1 MTPWQYDLLMI
12 FFAGLL
18 VLINGFFVGAEFAL
32 VKIRAS
38 RIDEMV
44 EERRPFASTAGWLVD
59 RLDASLSACQ
69 LGITMASLGLGW
81 IAEPAVAH
89 LLRPLI
95 VSVGIS
101 SELLIHG
108 IAFTIAFTTI
118 TAFHLVIGE
127 QAPKIAALRRPE
139 TAVLWSA
146 LPLKIFYYLSYPFM
160 AALNSTTAFL
170 LRKAGIEGASE
181 HDIPHSEEEIR
192 ALLMQAHIAGELSRS
207 EHRLINAV
215 FEFDEL
221 ICRRVMLPRADVDC
235 LDANDSLSEIIE
247 IFNQTKHTRYP
258 VCDGSLDKIAGVVH
272 IKDLIG
278 SAAKADFDWRSVI
291 RPPQYVPETMPVRR
305 LLRQFQSTR
314 QHLAFLVDEYGT
326 VSGIVT
332 LDNILEAIIGPV
344 EDEFDDEQ
352 PTIISEGPQVYQ
364 ISGNT
369 SIEEINQR
377 FGIKLEAHA
386 VDTIAGLMIARVDKL
401 LEPGDRVELPGA
413 TAEVVAIKGPRATR
427 IRLTLSELP
436 PDQKGAKHG

>member
-1 MTPWQYDLLMI
+1 MAPQLYDLLMI
-12 FFAGLL
+12 FLAGLL
-18 VLINGFFVGAEFAL
+18 VLINGFFVAAEFAL
-32 VKIRAS
+32 VKIRES
-38 RIDEMV
+38 RIEEMV
-44 EERRPFASTAGWLVD
+44 KEKRPFASTASWLVE

-95 VSVGIS
+95 LSAGIT
-101 SELLIHG
+101 SEILIHG

-118 TAFHLVIGE
+118 TAFHLVLGE

-139 TAVLWSA
+139 TAVLWCA

-170 LRKAGIEGASE
+170 LRKAGIEGGSE
-181 HDIPHSEEEIR
+181 HEIPHSEEEIR
-192 ALLMQAHIAGELSRS
+192 ALLMHAHVAGELSRS

-221 ICRRVMLPRADVDC
+221 ICRRVMLPRADVVY
-235 LDANDSLSEIIE
+235 LDTRHSLSEAID
-247 IFNQTKHTRYP
+247 IFHQTKHTRYP
-258 VCDGSLDKIAGVVH
+258 LCDSSLDKIVGVVH

-278 SAAKADFDWRSVI
+278 LSADTDFDLSSVI
-291 RPPQYVPETMPVRR
+291 RPPQYVLETMPVRR
-305 LLRQFQSTR
+305 LLRQFQATH

-332 LDNILEAIIGPV
+332 LDNILESIIGPV

-352 PTIISEGPQVYQ
+352 PEILSEGPKVYLV
-364 ISGNT
+364 SGNT
-369 SIEEINQR
+369 SIDAINQR
-377 FGIKLEAHA
+377 FDFKLVADD
-386 VDTIAGLMIARVDKL
+386 VDTIAGLMMARTDKL
-401 LEPGDRVELPGA
+401 LAPGDQVELSGA
-413 TAEVVAIKGPRATR
+413 TAEVLEVKGPRVIR
-427 IRLTLSELP
+427 IRLTLSEP
-436 PDQKGAKHG
+436 PMDQRK

>member
-12 FFAGLL
+12 FAAGLL

-32 VKIRAS
+32 VKIRKS

-44 EERRPFASTAGWLVD
+44 NERRPFASTAGWLVE

-81 IAEPAVAH
+81 IGEPAVAH
-89 LLRPLI
+89 LIRPLI
-95 VSVGIS
+95 LSIGIR
-101 SELLIHG
+101 SEIVIHG
-108 IAFTIAFTTI
+108 VAFAIAFTAI
-118 TAFHLVIGE
+118 TAFHLVLGE

-139 TAVLWSA
+139 PAVLLSA
-146 LPLKIFYYLSYPFM
+146 MPLKIFYYLTYPFM
-160 AALNSTTAFL
+160 AALNSSTAFL

-181 HDIPHSEEEIR
+181 HEIPHSEEEIR

-221 ICRRVMLPRADVDC
+221 ICRRVMLPRADVVF
-235 LDANDSLSEIIE
+235 LDVKYSLSEAIDV
-247 IFNQTKHTRYP
+247 FQQTKHTRYP
-258 VCDGSLDKIAGVVH
+258 VCDGSLDKIVGVVH

-278 SAAKADFDWRSVI
+278 LSADADFDLNSVI

-305 LLRQFQSTR
+305 LLRQFQSTH

-332 LDNILEAIIGPV
+332 LENILESIIGPV
-344 EDEFDDEQ
+344 EDEFDEEQ
-352 PTIISEGPQVYQ
+352 PEIVSEGPKQYN

-369 SIEEINQR
+369 SIDAINQR
-377 FGIKLEAHA
+377 FGLRLEAHG
-386 VDTIAGLMIARVDKL
+386 VDTITGLMMARTDKL
-401 LEPGDRVELPGA
+401 LAPGERVELSGA
-413 TAEVVAIKGPRATR
+413 TAEVLEVKGPQAIR
-427 IRLTLSELP
+427 IRLTLSEVP
-436 PDQKGAKHG
+436 PDQPR

>member
-1 MTPWQYDLLMI
+1 MYDVLMI
-12 FFAGLL
+12 LLAGLL

-32 VKIRAS
+32 VKIRKS
-38 RIDEMV
+38 RVDEMV
-44 EERRPFASTAGWLVD
+44 EERRPFASTAGWLVE

-89 LLRPLI
+89 LLRPVIL
-95 VSVGIS
+95 SAGIT
-101 SELLIHG
+101 SEILIHG

-118 TAFHLVIGE
+118 TACHLVIGE

-146 LPLKIFYYLSYPFM
+146 LPLKIFYFLSYPFM
-160 AALNSTTAFL
+160 AMLNSTTAFL

-181 HDIPHSEEEIR
+181 HEIPHSEEEIR

-215 FEFDEL
+215 FQFDEL
-221 ICRRVMLPRADVDC
+221 ICRRVMLPRADVVY
-235 LDANDSLSEIIE
+235 LDAKQSLSEAIDV
-247 IFNQTKHTRYP
+247 FHQTKHTRYP
-258 VCDGSLDKIAGVVH
+258 VCEGSLDKIVGVVH

-278 SAAKADFDWRSVI
+278 LSAATKFDLGSVI

-305 LLRQFQSTR
+305 LLRQFQSSH

-332 LDNILEAIIGPV
+332 IDNILESIIGPV
-344 EDEFDDEQ
+344 EDEFDDDQ
-352 PTIISEGPQVYQ
+352 PEIVKEGPQTYLL
-364 ISGNT
+364 SGNT
-369 SIEEINQR
+369 PIEAINQR
-377 FGIKLEAHA
+377 FDLKLEAHD
-386 VDTIAGLMIARVDKL
+386 VDTVAGLMIAQTDKL
-401 LEPGDRVELPGA
+401 LAPGDQVELSGA
-413 TAEVVAIKGPRATR
+413 SVEVLEVKGPRAIR
-427 IRLTLSELP
+427 IRLTLPEAS
-436 PDQKGAKHG
+436 PDEGK

>member
-1 MTPWQYDLLMI
+1 MTPQLYDVLMI

-18 VLINGFFVGAEFAL
+18 VMINGFFVAAEFAL
-32 VKIRAS
+32 VKIRRS
-38 RIDEMV
+38 RVDEMV
-44 EERRPFASTAGWLVD
+44 EERRPFASTAGWLVE

-95 VSVGIS
+95 LSIGIT
-101 SELLIHG
+101 SEILIHG
-108 IAFTIAFTTI
+108 IAFTIAFTAI
-118 TAFHLVIGE
+118 TAFHLVLGE

-139 TAVLWSA
+139 TAVLWCA
-146 LPLKIFYYLSYPFM
+146 LPLKIFYFLSYPFM

-170 LRKAGIEGASE
+170 LRMAGIEGASE
-181 HDIPHSEEEIR
+181 HEIPHSEEEIR

-221 ICRRVMLPRADVDC
+221 ICRRVMLPRADVIF
-235 LDANDSLSEIIE
+235 LDAKYSLSEAIDV
-247 IFNQTKHTRYP
+247 FHQTKHTRYP
-258 VCDGSLDKIAGVVH
+258 VCEGSLDKIVGVVH

-278 SAAKADFDWRSVI
+278 LSAETKFDLGSVI
-291 RPPQYVPETMPVRR
+291 RSPQYVPETMPVRR
-305 LLRQFQSTR
+305 LLRQFQSTH

-332 LDNILEAIIGPV
+332 LDNILESIIGPV

-352 PTIISEGPQVYQ
+352 PEIVKEGPQEYL

-369 SIEEINQR
+369 PIAAINQR
-377 FGIKLEAHA
+377 FELKLEAHD
-386 VDTIAGLMIARVDKL
+386 VDTIAGLMIAQTDKL
-401 LEPGDRVELPGA
+401 LARGDRVELSGA
-413 TAEVVAIKGPRATR
+413 SVEVLEVKGPRAIR
-427 IRLTLSELP
+427 IRLTLPEAP
-436 PDQKGAKHG
+436 ADQNK

>member
-1 MTPWQYDLLMI
+1 MAPQLYDILMI

-18 VLINGFFVGAEFAL
+18 VMINGFFVAAEFAL
-32 VKIRAS
+32 VKIRES
-38 RIDEMV
+38 RLEEMV
-44 EERRPFASTAGWLVD
+44 KERRPFALTAGWLVE

-95 VSVGIS
+95 LSIGIT
-101 SELLIHG
+101 SEILIHG
-108 IAFTIAFTTI
+108 IAFAIAFTTI
-118 TAFHLVIGE
+118 TAFHLVLGE

-139 TAVLWSA
+139 TAVLWCA

-221 ICRRVMLPRADVDC
+221 ICRRVMLPRADVVY
-235 LDANDSLSEIIE
+235 LDAGHSLSEAID
-247 IFNQTKHTRYP
+247 IFHQTKHTRYP
-258 VCDGSLDKIAGVVH
+258 VCDGSLDKIVGMVH
-272 IKDLIG
+272 IKDFIG
-278 SAAKADFDWRSVI
+278 LSADTDFDLSSVI

-305 LLRQFQSTR
+305 LLRQFQATH

-352 PTIISEGPQVYQ
+352 PEIVSEGPKVFLV
-364 ISGNT
+364 SGNT
-369 SIEEINQR
+369 SIEAINQR
-377 FGIKLEAHA
+377 FELKLEAGD
-386 VDTIAGLMIARVDKL
+386 VDTIAGLMMARTDKMLARGDQVDL
-401 LEPGDRVELPGA
+401 SGA
-413 TAEVVAIKGPRATR
+413 TAEVLEVKGPRVIR
-427 IRLTLSELP
+427 IRLTFSEPP
-436 PDQKGAKHG
+436 PDLKK

>member
-1 MTPWQYDLLMI
+1 MTPWQYDILMI
-12 FFAGLL
+12 FIAGLL

-32 VKIRAS
+32 VKIRES
-38 RIDEMV
+38 RVDEMV
-44 EERRPFASTAGWLVD
+44 KERRPFASTASWLVE

-89 LLRPLI
+89 LLRPI
-95 VSVGIS
+95 IFSVGIK
-101 SELLIHG
+101 SEIMIHG
-108 IAFTIAFTTI
+108 IAFAIAFSTI
-118 TAFHLVIGE
+118 TAFHLVLGE

-139 TAVLWSA
+139 TAVLWCA

-170 LRKAGIEGASE
+170 LRKAGIQGTSE
-181 HDIPHSEEEIR
+181 HEIPHSEEEIR

-221 ICRRVMLPRADVDC
+221 ICRRVMLPRADVVC
-235 LDANDSLSEIIE
+235 LDTTHSLSEAID
-247 IFNQTKHTRYP
+247 IFHQTKHTRYP
-258 VCDGSLDKIAGVVH
+258 LCDGSLDKIVGVVH

-278 SAAKADFDWRSVI
+278 ISDDTDFDFRSVI
-291 RPPQYVPETMPVRR
+291 RPPQYILETMPVRR

-332 LDNILEAIIGPV
+332 LDNILESIIGPV

-352 PTIISEGPQVYQ
+352 PEIVSEGSQMYLV
-364 ISGNT
+364 SGNT
-369 SIEEINQR
+369 SIDVINQR
-377 FGIKLEAHA
+377 FDLKLEEDD
-386 VDTIAGLMIARVDKL
+386 VDTIAGLMMARADKL
-401 LEPGDRVELPGA
+401 LAPGDRVDLSAA
-413 TAEVVAIKGPRATR
+413 TAEVLEVKGPRVIR
-427 IRLTLSELP
+427 IRLTFLEPP
-436 PDQKGAKHG
+436 PDLRK

>member
-1 MTPWQYDLLMI
+1 MTPWLYDVLMI
-12 FFAGLL
+12 FLAGLL
-18 VLINGFFVGAEFAL
+18 VMINGFFVAAEFGL
-32 VKIRAS
+32 VKIRES

-44 EERRPFASTAGWLVD
+44 KERRPFASTADWLVE

-95 VSVGIS
+95 FSIGIT
-101 SELLIHG
+101 SEMLIHG
-108 IAFTIAFTTI
+108 IAFTVAFTTI
-118 TAFHLVIGE
+118 TAFHLVLGE

-139 TAVLWSA
+139 TAVLWCA
-146 LPLKIFYYLSYPFM
+146 LPLKFFYYLSYPFM
-160 AALNSTTAFL
+160 AALNYTTALL
-170 LRKAGIEGASE
+170 LRMAGIEGASE
-181 HDIPHSEEEIR
+181 HEIPHSEEEIR

-221 ICRRVMLPRADVDC
+221 ICRRVMLPRADVIY
-235 LDANDSLSEIIE
+235 LDANHSLSEAIDV
-247 IFNQTKHTRYP
+247 FHQTKHTRYP
-258 VCDGSLDKIAGVVH
+258 LCEGSLDKIVGVVH

-278 SAAKADFDWRSVI
+278 LSTDTDFNLSSVI

-305 LLRQFQSTR
+305 LLRQFQSTH

-332 LDNILEAIIGPV
+332 LDNILESIIGPV

-352 PTIISEGPQVYQ
+352 PEIVKEEPQVYL

-369 SIEEINQR
+369 SIDSINQR
-377 FGIKLEAHA
+377 FDLKLEAHD
-386 VDTIAGLMIARVDKL
+386 VDTIAGLMIAQTDKL
-401 LEPGDRVELPGA
+401 LAPGDQVELGGA
-413 TAEVVAIKGPRATR
+413 TAEVLEVKGPRAIR

-436 PDQKGAKHG
+436 PDQAK

>member
-1 MTPWQYDLLMI
+1 MAPQLYDILMI

-18 VLINGFFVGAEFAL
+18 VMINGFFVAAEFAL
-32 VKIRAS
+32 VKIRES
-38 RIDEMV
+38 RLDEMV
-44 EERRPFASTAGWLVD
+44 KERRPFASTAGWLVE

-95 VSVGIS
+95 LSIGIT
-101 SELLIHG
+101 SEILIHG
-108 IAFTIAFTTI
+108 IAFAIAFTTI
-118 TAFHLVIGE
+118 TAFHLVLGE

-139 TAVLWSA
+139 TAVLWCA

-181 HDIPHSEEEIR
+181 HEIPHSEEEIR

-221 ICRRVMLPRADVDC
+221 ICRRVMLPRADVVY
-235 LDANDSLSEIIE
+235 LDARHSLAEAID
-247 IFNQTKHTRYP
+247 IFHQTKHTRYP
-258 VCDGSLDKIAGVVH
+258 VCEGSLDKIVGMVH
-272 IKDLIG
+272 IKDFIG
-278 SAAKADFDWRSVI
+278 LSADTDFDLSSVI

-352 PTIISEGPQVYQ
+352 PEIVSEGPKVYLV
-364 ISGNT
+364 SGNT
-369 SIEEINQR
+369 SIDAINQR
-377 FGIKLEAHA
+377 FELKLEAND
-386 VDTIAGLMIARVDKL
+386 VDTIAGLMMARSDKL
-401 LEPGDRVELPGA
+401 LAPGDQVELPGA
-413 TAEVVAIKGPRATR
+413 TAEVVDVKGPRAIR
-427 IRLTLSELP
+427 IRLTLSERP
-436 PDQKGAKHG
+436 PDPKR

>member
-1 MTPWQYDLLMI
+1 MTPWMYDLLKI
-12 FFAGLL
+12 FIAGLL

-32 VKIRAS
+32 VKIREGQL
-38 RIDEMV
+38 DELV
-44 EERRPFASTAGWLVD
+44 KERRPFASTAGWLVE

-89 LLRPLI
+89 LLRPIILSI
-95 VSVGIS
+95 GIT
-101 SELLIHG
+101 SEILIHA

-118 TAFHLVIGE
+118 TAFHLVLGE
-127 QAPKIAALRRPE
+127 QAPKIAALRRPK
-139 TAVLWSA
+139 TAVLWCA

-160 AALNSTTAFL
+160 VALNFTTAFL

-181 HDIPHSEEEIR
+181 HEIPHSEEEIR

-221 ICRRVMLPRADVDC
+221 ICRRVMLPRADVIY
-235 LDANDSLSEIIE
+235 LDANISNSEAIDV
-247 IFNQTKHTRYP
+247 FHQTKHTRYP
-258 VCDGSLDKIAGVVH
+258 VCDGSLDKIVGVVH

-278 SAAKADFDWRSVI
+278 MSADTDFDLISVV

-305 LLRQFQSTR
+305 LLRQFQSTH

-332 LDNILEAIIGPV
+332 LENILEAIIGPV

-352 PTIISEGPQVYQ
+352 PEIVSEGPKQYT

-369 SIEEINQR
+369 SIDAINQR
-377 FGIKLEAHA
+377 FGLKLETAHD
-386 VDTIAGLMIARVDKL
+386 VDTIAGLMIARTDKL
-401 LEPGDRVELPGA
+401 LAPGDRVELSGA
-413 TAEVVAIKGPRATR
+413 IAEVLEVRGPRAIL

-436 PDQKGAKHG
+436 PDQRK

>member
-1 MTPWQYDLLMI
+1 MAPQLYDILMI

-18 VLINGFFVGAEFAL
+18 VMINGFFVAAEFAL
-32 VKIRAS
+32 VKIRES
-38 RIDEMV
+38 RLDEMV
-44 EERRPFASTAGWLVD
+44 KERRPFASTAGWLVE

-95 VSVGIS
+95 LSIGIT
-101 SELLIHG
+101 SEILIHG
-108 IAFTIAFTTI
+108 IAFAIAFTTI
-118 TAFHLVIGE
+118 TAFHLVLGE

-139 TAVLWSA
+139 TAVLWCA

-160 AALNSTTAFL
+160 ATLNSTTAFL

-181 HDIPHSEEEIR
+181 HEIPHSEEEIR

-221 ICRRVMLPRADVDC
+221 ICRRVMLPRADVVY
-235 LDANDSLSEIIE
+235 LDARHSLAEAID
-247 IFNQTKHTRYP
+247 IFHQTKHTRYP
-258 VCDGSLDKIAGVVH
+258 VCEGSLDKIVGMVH
-272 IKDLIG
+272 IKDFIG
-278 SAAKADFDWRSVI
+278 LSADTDFDLSSVI

-352 PTIISEGPQVYQ
+352 PEIVSEGPKVYLV
-364 ISGNT
+364 SGNT
-369 SIEEINQR
+369 SIDAINQR
-377 FGIKLEAHA
+377 FELKLEAND
-386 VDTIAGLMIARVDKL
+386 VDTIAGLMMARSDKL
-401 LEPGDRVELPGA
+401 LAPGDQVELPGA
-413 TAEVVAIKGPRATR
+413 TAEVVDVKGPRAIR
-427 IRLTLSELP
+427 IRLTLSERP
-436 PDQKGAKHG
+436 PDPKR

>member
-1 MTPWQYDLLMI
+1 MTPWMYDFLKI
-12 FFAGLL
+12 FIAGLL

-32 VKIRAS
+32 VKIREGQL
-38 RIDEMV
+38 DEMV
-44 EERRPFASTAGWLVD
+44 KERRPFASTAGWLVE

-89 LLRPLI
+89 LLRPIILSI
-95 VSVGIS
+95 GIT
-101 SELLIHG
+101 SEILIHA

-118 TAFHLVIGE
+118 TAFHLVLGE

-139 TAVLWSA
+139 TAVLWCA

-160 AALNSTTAFL
+160 VALNFTTAFL

-181 HDIPHSEEEIR
+181 HEIPHSEEEIR

-221 ICRRVMLPRADVDC
+221 ICRRVMLPRADVIY
-235 LDANDSLSEIIE
+235 LDANITNSEAIDV
-247 IFNQTKHTRYP
+247 FHQTKHTRYP
-258 VCDGSLDKIAGVVH
+258 VCDGSLDKIVGVVH

-278 SAAKADFDWRSVI
+278 MSADTDFDLISVL

-305 LLRQFQSTR
+305 LLRQFQSTH

-332 LDNILEAIIGPV
+332 LENILEAIIGPV

-352 PTIISEGPQVYQ
+352 PEIVSEGPKQYT

-369 SIEEINQR
+369 SIDAINQR
-377 FGIKLEAHA
+377 FGLKLETAHD
-386 VDTIAGLMIARVDKL
+386 VDTIAGLMIARTDKL
-401 LEPGDRVELPGA
+401 LAPGDRVELSGA
-413 TAEVVAIKGPRATR
+413 IAEVLEVRGPRAIL

-436 PDQKGAKHG
+436 PDQRR

>member
-1 MTPWQYDLLMI
+1 MTPWLFDVLMI
-12 FFAGLL
+12 FCAGLL

-44 EERRPFASTAGWLVD
+44 EERRPFASTAGWLVE

-89 LLRPLI
+89 LLRPVI
-95 VSVGIS
+95 TSMGIS
-101 SELLIHG
+101 SEILIHG
-108 IAFTIAFTTI
+108 VAFTIAFTTI

-146 LPLKIFYYLSYPFM
+146 MPLKIFYYLSYPFM

-170 LRKAGIEGASE
+170 LRKAGIEVASE
-181 HDIPHSEEEIR
+181 HGIPHSEEEIR

-221 ICRRVMLPRADVDC
+221 ICRRVMLPRADVVY
-235 LDANDSLSEIIE
+235 LDAGDSLAKLIE
-247 IFNQTKHTRYP
+247 TFNQTKHTRYP
-258 VCDGSLDKIAGVVH
+258 VCDGSLDKIVGVIH

-278 SAAKADFDWRSVI
+278 NAAVPDFEWSAVI

-314 QHLAFLVDEYGT
+314 QHLAFLVDEYGM

-352 PTIISEGPQVYQ
+352 PEFVKEGPQVYLV
-364 ISGNT
+364 SGNM
-369 SIEEINQR
+369 SIDQINQR
-377 FGIKLEAHA
+377 FGIRLEAHD
-386 VDTIAGLMIARVDKL
+386 VDTIAGLMMARTDKML
-401 LEPGDRVELPGA
+401 AAGDRVELAGA
-413 TAEVVAIKGPRATR
+413 TAEVLEVKGPRATR
-427 IRLTLSELP
+427 IRLTLSEPQPEL
-436 PDQKGAKHG
+436 KGGQNG